1 MQEGVKG
8 SCTKLVL
15 KVLTVPGRRTK
26 LLPQESVGEFCCF
39 LVLHQNRWCHLH
51 LGCRRE
57 VTSLI
62 WWVASLPTAGGL
74 ELNDL

>member
-15 KVLTVPGRRTK
+15 RVLAVPGRRTK
-26 LLPQESVGEFCCF
+26 LLPQESVGEFCSCSSSEQVVP
-39 LVLHQNRWCHLH
+39 LQ
-51 LGCRRE
+51 LGSRRE

-62 WWVASLPTAGGL
+62 LCVASVPTAGGW
-74 ELNDL
+74 N